1 MASGLPSQSWIP
13 QRSQRLSFSRAAS
26 RRRFR
31 CVRFTRL
38 PLTRYSP
45 KGRLAAAR
53 PVPPADRVHEG
64 LSSEA
69 ELLLAL
75 GDRVTLV
82 VETLD
87 RGPVIAPVA
96 ARVDRVTEPP
106 LVVAHG

>member
-13 QRSQRLSFSRAAS
+13 QRSQRLSFSPAAS
-26 RRRFR
+26 RRPFR
-31 CVRFTRL
+31 CVRAAHEV
-38 PLTRYSP
+38 
-45 KGRLAAAR
+45 LANRGGLR
-53 PVPPADRVHEG
+53 PRDQYPPGDRVREG

-106 LVVAHG
+106 